1 VIVNQQQHQVQNV
14 AVAPHQFRNL
24 DLGEVLASSGAQQ
37 ASREMRS
44 FSYDISTGDRLI
56 VNQTGNSDGSSK
68 LFALTAGGW
77 ITLNTLG
84 RFGVAYPFGFG
95 F

>member
-1 VIVNQQQHQVQNV
+1 MVV
-14 AVAPHQFRNL
+14 
-24 DLGEVLASSGAQQ
+24 GEVGPDPLAPAGGHRLAC
-37 ASREMRS
+37 
-44 FSYDISTGDRLI
+44 ISLAGMAVGDRLI